1 MSSMLIE
8 DIMPLITNQ
17 EDYLKYY
24 IDESLQLFDKI
35 NTIIKKGES
44 LQRQALINNL
54 NSYSHDSLFSNL
66 IDFIIKDIGTWESE
80 SINLFPKSLYNIIIN
95 NKLDNDLFNKIFHHI
110 INNITTGADQTKME
124 YTLYFDKII
133 EFYRPT
139 KTQYEIYNNININ
152 IDKEFPYNLD
162 DNIFEVI
169 LSLGKFG
176 ESPNNR
182 RLCCYLS
189 SSLCRLLVKK
199 EKEQENEKNNENKN
213 NNHTENVEKMYQR
226 LSRLFDDPEK
236 IIEMQMVRE
245 LKYIIP
251 LFKNKLFANEDVVEA
266 IGFYINIDW
275 DCIPQSMTI
284 ICLLNNITII
294 ESQKYLRK
302 VLFEKIKEIIG
313 DKDYEIHFMNDI
325 MDCLINNLYN
335 NFKYIPKI
343 INQVSELKILEDYIN
358 KLFSTKTLDIYI
370 KNFDKIYFI
379 LNNFDEISRPYIE
392 FGPENN
398 SNINASNI
406 NTINIYKNNKNNFNS
421 NINNNNLT
429 SSFSQ
434 TTENKNQNKISFDVL
449 FINIYNKI
457 YNNIETDQ
465 LSSSN
470 LISLSNS
477 DSNEIKVEDKEEKKI
492 LLFKYLS
499 NILKCIFLRHKYT
512 KPLIDV
518 IFDLFKRE
526 NIIDILIYYSTEK
539 NELEKFY
546 NKKKNKLYKLLHF
559 FAKNNYKKYINNL
572 NLNLNYIN
580 NNTNASYNK
589 EFIYENNI
597 YNKLFLSIL
606 NNIIAQMEEIQKPSN
621 NELCLLIA
629 NTLYLLIPKLYKYYK
644 NIIIIVNNN
653 NTMNYIVTNNTVQ
666 ETKVDNRIFFL
677 EKIYEEIFDKI
688 ISLIIL
694 NKGIGFFIKK
704 EFIKIM
710 PLIILYSYNR
720 KKYLDFIRNE
730 IIESDNFFMRKYSL
744 NFFEY
749 IFQQY
754 SFKFIKITKFYDDI
768 ITLMKDNVN
777 IISTG
782 VINILYLNINKI
794 MSYSKEKFEDLC
806 EEIKEIYN
814 LNIKKFNDDIKNF
827 DKEKNII
834 INKILNIKESIET
847 DKDYQ
852 SEELKLMKDIE
863 NRLQNKENEIINFE
877 TNFHKFKNQ
886 NKKENNEVTKNT
898 HEITRSIFQRI
909 NSTSTTFQT
918 MKNNL
923 PTTTT
928 NNIINQFNHFTRPTV
943 KKNSLVDKSSNILKN
958 LTSKNVVHNKF
969 LLPKIGKRKDSNINT
984 NNLNNMNSN
993 MQAINQNYPQS
1004 TKMIFKDKMLLKSKK
1019 LNTSTKN
1026 RTPSAKTLKTNS
1038 PINKSLNFKNNIEE
1052 NYNKAK
1058 TDKKPSSN
1066 KNINFILRQKI
1077 NSNSTNM
1084 REYNNMYIQGNNNKI
1099 YIDAGDK

>member
-1 MSSMLIE
+1 MSSILIE
-8 DIMPLITNQ
+8 DIMPLTTNQ

-24 IDESLQLFDKI
+24 IDESLPLFDKI

-95 NKLDNDLFNKIFHHI
+95 NKLDNDLFNMIFQHI
-110 INNITTGADQTKME
+110 IKNITTGADQTKME

-139 KTQYEIYNNININ
+139 KTPYEIYNNININ
-152 IDKEFPYNLD
+152 IDKEFPYNLN

-199 EKEQENEKNNENKN
+199 EKEKNNENIKN
-213 NNHTENVEKMYQR
+213 NHSEYVGKMYQR

-251 LFKNKLFANEDVVEA
+251 LFKNELFSNKDIVED

-275 DCIPQSMTI
+275 DCVPQSMTI
-284 ICLLNNITII
+284 ICLLNNITLI
-294 ESQKYLRK
+294 ESQKYLRE
-302 VLFEKIKEIIG
+302 VLFEKIKEIIE
-313 DKDYEIHFMNDI
+313 DKDYEIHFINDI

-335 NFKYIPKI
+335 NFKNIPKI
-343 INQVSELKILEDYIN
+343 INQVSELKILEHYIN
-358 KLFSTKTLDIYI
+358 KLFSSKTLDIFI

-379 LNNFDEISRPYIE
+379 INNIDELSTPYIE
-392 FGPENN
+392 FGTENN
-398 SNINASNI
+398 SNINTSNM
-406 NTINIYKNNKNNFNS
+406 NTINIYKNNLNT
-421 NINNNNLT
+421 NINNNLI

-457 YNNIETDQ
+457 YNNIEAEK
-465 LSSSN
+465 SSSTN
-470 LISLSNS
+470 LISLTSS
-477 DSNEIKVEDKEEKKI
+477 DSNEIKVEDKDSKKN

-518 IFDLFKRE
+518 IFDLFKKE
-526 NIIDILIYYSTEK
+526 SIIDILTYYCKER
-539 NELEKFY
+539 NDLEKFY
-546 NKKKNKLYKLLHF
+546 IKKKNKFYQLLHF

-572 NLNLNYIN
+572 NINLNYISN
-580 NNTNASYNK
+580 NPNSSYNK

-606 NNIIAQMEEIQKPSN
+606 NNIIAQIEEIQKPTN
-621 NELCLLIA
+621 NELCLLLA

-644 NIIIIVNNN
+644 NIVIIVNNN
-653 NTMNYIVTNNTVQ
+653 NTNYIVTNNTVQ
-666 ETKVDNRIFFL
+666 ETKVDNRIFFI

-694 NKGIGFFIKK
+694 NKGIGFSTKN

-710 PLIILYSYNR
+710 PLIILYSSKR
-720 KKYLDFIRNE
+720 KKYLEFIRSE

-744 NFFEY
+744 NFFEF

-754 SFKFIKITKFYDDI
+754 SFEFIKKTELYDDI
-768 ITLMKDNVN
+768 ITLMKDKVN

-782 VINILYLNINKI
+782 VINILYININKI
-794 MSYSKEKFEDLC
+794 ISYSKDEFEDLC
-806 EEIKEIYN
+806 EEIKEIYD

-834 INKILNIKESIET
+834 INKILNIKESIES
-847 DKDYQ
+847 DKVFK
-852 SEELKLMKDIE
+852 SKELKLMKDIE
-863 NRLQNKENEIINFE
+863 NKLQNKENEIINFE
-877 TNFHKFKNQ
+877 TNFHKLKNQ

-909 NSTSTTFQT
+909 SSTSTSFQT
-918 MKNNL
+918 MKNGINI
-923 PTTTT
+923 PSTTT
-928 NNIINQFNHFTRPTV
+928 NNIINQFNHITRPTV
-943 KKNSLVDKSSNILKN
+943 KKNSLVDKSSNILKS
-958 LTSKNVVHNKF
+958 LTSKNMGHNKF

-993 MQAINQNYPQS
+993 MQAISQNSPQS
-1004 TKMIFKDKMLLKSKK
+1004 SKMVFKDKMLLKSKK

-1026 RTPSAKTLKTNS
+1026 RTPSAKTLKANS
-1038 PINKSLNFKNNIEE
+1038 PINKSLNNKKNIEE

-1066 KNINFILRQKI
+1066 KNINFILKQKT
-1077 NSNSTNM
+1077 NSNSTNI
-1084 REYNNMYIQGNNNKI
+1084 REYNNIHMQGNNNKI
-1099 YIDAGDK
+1099 YINAGDK

>member
-1 MSSMLIE
+1 MSSMFIE

-24 IDESLQLFDKI
+24 NDESLPLFDKI

-44 LQRQALINNL
+44 FQRQALINNL

-95 NKLDNDLFNKIFHHI
+95 NKLDNDLFNMIFQHI

-124 YTLYFDKII
+124 YTLCFDKII

-139 KTQYEIYNNININ
+139 KTPYEIYNNIDIN
-152 IDKEFPYNLD
+152 IDKEFPYYLN

-189 SSLCRLLVKK
+189 SSLCRLLIKK
-199 EKEQENEKNNENKN
+199 EIEKGKNNENKK
-213 NNHTENVEKMYQR
+213 NNHSENVEKMYQR
-226 LSRLFDDPEK
+226 LSLLFDDPEK
-236 IIEMQMVRE
+236 VIEMQMVRE

-251 LFKNKLFANEDVVEA
+251 LFKNKLFLNKDVVEA

-302 VLFEKIKEIIG
+302 VLFEKIKEIIE

-343 INQVSELKILEDYIN
+343 INQVSELKILEYYIN
-358 KLFSTKTLDIYI
+358 KLFSSKTLDIFI

-379 LNNFDEISRPYIE
+379 INNFEELSTPYIE
-392 FGPENN
+392 LGSENN
-398 SNINASNI
+398 SNINTSNV
-406 NTINIYKNNKNNFNS
+406 NTINIYKNNSNT
-421 NINNNNLT
+421 NINNNINLA

-434 TTENKNQNKISFDVL
+434 TTENKSQNKISFDVL

-457 YNNIETDQ
+457 YNNIEATKS
-465 LSSSN
+465 SSSN
-470 LISLSNS
+470 LISISNS
-477 DSNEIKVEDKEEKKI
+477 DSNEIKVEDKDSKKI

-518 IFDLFKRE
+518 IFDLFKKE
-526 NIIDILIYYSTEK
+526 NIIDILTYYCKEK

-546 NKKKNKLYKLLHF
+546 IKKKNKLYTLLHF
-559 FAKNNYKKYINNL
+559 FAKNNYKKYISNL
-572 NLNLNYIN
+572 NINLNYISN
-580 NNTNASYNK
+580 NPNASYNK

-606 NNIIAQMEEIQKPSN
+606 NNIIAQIEEIQKPTN
-621 NELCLLIA
+621 NELCLLLA

-644 NIIIIVNNN
+644 NIVIIVNNN
-653 NTMNYIVTNNTVQ
+653 NTNYIVTNNTVQ
-666 ETKVDNRIFFL
+666 ETKVDNRIFFI

-694 NKGIGFFIKK
+694 NKGIGFSTKN

-710 PLIILYSYNR
+710 PLIILYSSKR
-720 KKYLDFIRNE
+720 KKYLEFIRSE

-744 NFFEY
+744 NFFEF

-754 SFKFIKITKFYDDI
+754 SFKFIKKTEIYDDI

-794 MSYSKEKFEDLC
+794 LSYSKEEFEDLC

-834 INKILNIKESIET
+834 INKILNIKESIES
-847 DKDYQ
+847 DKDFQ
-852 SEELKLMKDIE
+852 SEELKHMKNLE
-863 NRLQNKENEIINFE
+863 NKLQTNENEIINFE
-877 TNFHKFKNQ
+877 TNFHKLKTQ
-886 NKKENNEVTKNT
+886 NKKENNEVSKNT

-909 NSTSTTFQT
+909 SSTSTSFQT
-918 MKNNL
+918 MKNNINL
-923 PTTTT
+923 PITSN
-928 NNIINQFNHFTRPTV
+928 NNIINHITRPTV
-943 KKNSLVDKSSNILKN
+943 KKNSYVDKSSNILKS
-958 LTSKNVVHNKF
+958 LTSKNMAHNK
-969 LLPKIGKRKDSNINT
+969 LVLPKICKKKDSNINI

-993 MQAINQNYPQS
+993 MQVISQNFPQS
-1004 TKMIFKDKMLLKSKK
+1004 SKMIFKDKMLLKSKK
-1019 LNTSTKN
+1019 LNTSIKN

-1038 PINKSLNFKNNIEE
+1038 PINKSLNIKNNFEE
-1052 NYNKAK
+1052 NNNKAK

-1066 KNINFILRQKI
+1066 KNMTFVLKQKL
-1077 NSNSTNM
+1077 NSNSINI
-1084 REYNNMYIQGNNNKI
+1084 REYNNTHIQGSNKI
-1099 YIDAGDK
+1099 YINAGEK

>member
-8 DIMPLITNQ
+8 DIMPLTTNQ

-24 IDESLQLFDKI
+24 IDESLPLFDKI

-95 NKLDNDLFNKIFHHI
+95 NKLDNDLFNMIFQHI
-110 INNITTGADQTKME
+110 IKNITTGADQTKME

-139 KTQYEIYNNININ
+139 KTPYEIYNNININ
-152 IDKEFPYNLD
+152 IDKEFPYNLN

-199 EKEQENEKNNENKN
+199 EKEKNNENIKN
-213 NNHTENVEKMYQR
+213 NHSEYVGKMYQR

-236 IIEMQMVRE
+236 IIEMQMARE

-251 LFKNKLFANEDVVEA
+251 LFKNELFSNKDIVEDIE
-266 IGFYINIDW
+266 FYINIDW
-275 DCIPQSMTI
+275 DCVPQSMTI
-284 ICLLNNITII
+284 ICLLNNITLI
-294 ESQKYLRK
+294 ESQKYLRE
-302 VLFEKIKEIIG
+302 VLFEKIKEIIE
-313 DKDYEIHFMNDI
+313 DKDYEIHFINDI

-335 NFKYIPKI
+335 NFKNIPKI
-343 INQVSELKILEDYIN
+343 INQVSELKILEHYIN
-358 KLFSTKTLDIYI
+358 KLFSSKTLDIFI

-379 LNNFDEISRPYIE
+379 INNIDELSTPYIE
-392 FGPENN
+392 FGTENN
-398 SNINASNI
+398 SNINTSNM
-406 NTINIYKNNKNNFNS
+406 NTINIYKNNLNT
-421 NINNNNLT
+421 NINNNLI

-457 YNNIETDQ
+457 YNNIEAEK
-465 LSSSN
+465 SSSTN
-470 LISLSNS
+470 LISLTSS
-477 DSNEIKVEDKEEKKI
+477 DSNEIKVEDKDSKKF

-518 IFDLFKRE
+518 IFDLFKKE
-526 NIIDILIYYSTEK
+526 NIIDILTYYCKER
-539 NELEKFY
+539 NDLEKFY
-546 NKKKNKLYKLLHF
+546 IKKKNKFYQLLHF

-572 NLNLNYIN
+572 NINLNYISN
-580 NNTNASYNK
+580 NPNSSYNK

-606 NNIIAQMEEIQKPSN
+606 NNIIAQIEEIQKPTN
-621 NELCLLIA
+621 NELCLLLA

-644 NIIIIVNNN
+644 NIVIIVNNN
-653 NTMNYIVTNNTVQ
+653 NTNYIVTNNTVQ
-666 ETKVDNRIFFL
+666 ETKVDNRIFFI

-688 ISLIIL
+688 ISVIIL
-694 NKGIGFFIKK
+694 NKSIGVYIKK

-710 PLIILYSYNR
+710 PMMILYSSNR
-720 KKYLDFIRNE
+720 KKYLQFIRKE
-730 IIESDNFFMRKYSL
+730 ILKSDSFFIRKYSI
-744 NFFEY
+744 NFFDE

-754 SFKFIKITKFYDDI
+754 SFEFIKNTKIYEDI
-768 ITLMKDNVN
+768 IKLMRDNVN

-782 VINILYLNINKI
+782 IIKLLYLNINKI
-794 MSYSKEKFEDLC
+794 ISFSKDEFQDLC
-806 EEIKEIYN
+806 EEIKEIYD
-814 LNIKKFNDDIKNF
+814 LNIKKFDDDIKNF

-834 INKILNIKESIET
+834 INKILNIKESTES
-847 DKDYQ
+847 DKDFQ
-852 SEELKLMKDIE
+852 SEELKKMKDIE
-863 NRLQNKENEIINFE
+863 NNLSTIENEIINFE
-877 TNFHKFKNQ
+877 SNFHKIKNQ
-886 NKKENNEVTKNT
+886 NKKENVEVSKNT

-909 NSTSTTFQT
+909 SSTSTTFQAI
-918 MKNNL
+918 KNNI
-923 PTTTT
+923 TGTSN
-928 NNIINQFNHFTRPTV
+928 NNIINQFNHFTRHTI

-958 LTSKNVVHNKF
+958 LTSKNTVHNKF
-969 LLPKIGKRKDSNINT
+969 VLPKIGKRKDSNINS
-984 NNLNNMNSN
+984 NNMNCNIQVIS
-993 MQAINQNYPQS
+993 QNYPQS
-1004 TKMIFKDKMLLKSKK
+1004 SKMVFKDKMLLKSKK
-1019 LNTSTKN
+1019 LNSSIKN

-1038 PINKSLNFKNNIEE
+1038 PINNSINAKHNFEE
-1052 NYNKAK
+1052 NNKAK
-1058 TDKKPSSN
+1058 TDKKASSN
-1066 KNINFILRQKI
+1066 KNIAFILRQKI
-1077 NSNSTNM
+1077 NSNSTNI
-1084 REYNNMYIQGNNNKI
+1084 REYNNMYIQGNNKI
-1099 YIDAGDK
+1099 YINAGEK